1 MGARK
6 AWQTIKEGED
16 LQWQFHFKADLEPG
30 FMNVRL
36 QIDLQTEIDDCCVLN
51 DWVEVWELGRDLGAT
66 ARRSSNQSYL
76 GWKWGRRGRAS

>member
-36 QIDLQTEIDDCCVLN
+36 QIDLQTEM
-51 DWVEVWELGRDLGAT
+51 T
-66 ARRSSNQSYL
+66 AAASWTI
-76 GWKWGRRGRAS
+76 GWKSGN